1 MLKTDIYIARD
12 IFTTVMVLGG
22 GGGIVICC
30 DVVFSKLVKFCDLH
44 QESWTSRHS
53 DLSRPH
59 WHASSL
65 HRHTSTNLWSTSGAR
80 MVKPNNPS
88 RFSSLKVFNFSNQS
102 SKSLHANDNH
112 DHDSCTE
119 AESPP
124 PLPPKDRYYLY
135 NKSMSSLL
143 PDSYSIPS
151 TPLSP
156 TFGKPPLPS
165 QSTIDLSLSEFGGGA
180 GGNKG
185 QRVSPLSSMSGRSTG
200 TSGSGS
206 SRKKGFF
213 GKLAARNNSRNNSKA
228 TRVASPECGDEGIS
242 APWNFQVSLFPLLIR
257 LIC

>member
-1 MLKTDIYIARD
+1 
-12 IFTTVMVLGG
+12 
-22 GGGIVICC
+22 
-30 DVVFSKLVKFCDLH
+30 
-44 QESWTSRHS
+44 
-53 DLSRPH
+53 
-59 WHASSL
+59 
-65 HRHTSTNLWSTSGAR
+65 

-112 DHDSCTE
+112 DHDNCTE

-257 LIC
+257 VIC